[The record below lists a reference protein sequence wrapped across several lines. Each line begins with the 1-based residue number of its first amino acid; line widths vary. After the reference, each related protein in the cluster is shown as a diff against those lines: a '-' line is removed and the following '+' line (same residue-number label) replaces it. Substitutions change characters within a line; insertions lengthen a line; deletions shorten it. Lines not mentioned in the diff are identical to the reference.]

1 MNFEIIFVLLG
12 LIGMLVA
19 LIMDKMRPGIVLL
32 SLVVLFM
39 VAGII
44 TPKQMVAGFSNRG
57 MITVALLFLVSEGIR
72 QSGALSTVVKKLL
85 PEKGTSVTKAQMRI
99 LPVVSAFSAFLNN
112 TPVVVIFAPILKN
125 WSKKVGL
132 SCTKFLIPLSYA
144 TILGGLCTLIGTST
158 NLVVHGMMID
168 KGMEGLKM
176 FDLAYIG
183 IPITV
188 VGLAFIIL
196 TSKKLLPAER
206 PDNFEE
212 EETDAAE
219 DTGRHVVEVVLA
231 SRFPGLKRKLK
242 NFDFKRRYG
251 AEVKEIKRNGA
262 QITRSI
268 ERVPLAEGDTLVVMA
283 DDSFVATWGESS
295 FFLMIANGKDTPSRS
310 NKKKRVLT
318 LVLLVLMIVGAT
330 IGELPV
336 TREAFPNIQMD
347 MFFFA
352 TVTTIVMAWCNIF
365 PARKYTKFIS
375 WDILI
380 TIACAFAISKAM
392 TNSGMA
398 DLIADYII
406 GLSHNYGPYVLLA
419 ILYIVTN
426 VITELIT
433 NNAAAALAFPLA
445 LSIANQLGID
455 PTPFFIVIC
464 IAASA
469 GFTTPIGYQTNLIV
483 QGIGNYKFTDF
494 VRVGLPL
501 NIIVFLISIFLIPL
515 LWPFEI
521 H

>member
-1 MNFEIIFVLLG
+1 MSFEIIFVLLG

-85 PEKGTSVTKAQMRI
+85 PEKGTSVTKAQLRI
-99 LPVVSAFSAFLNN
+99 LPIVSAFSAFLNN

-212 EETDAAE
+212 EETDA
-219 DTGRHVVEVVLA
+219 
-231 SRFPGLKRKLK
+231 
-242 NFDFKRRYG
+242 FDFKRRYG
-251 AEVKEIKRNGA
+251 AEVKEIRQNG
-262 QITRSI
+262 QVITDNLGEVR
-268 ERVPLAEGDTLVVMA
+268 LQEGDTLVLLA
-283 DDSFVATWGESS
+283 DDAFTKTWGDSS
-295 FFLMIANGKDTPSRS
+295 VFLMMTNGQEIPS
-310 NKKKRVLT
+310 NPVPAWKKWT
-318 LVLLVLMIVGAT
+318 AFALLIVMIVGAT
-330 IGELPV
+330 IGELPYFQ
-336 TREAFPNIQMD
+336 EQFPKVKMD

-352 TVTTIVMAWCNIF
+352 SVTAVVMAWLKMF
-365 PARKYTKFIS
+365 PPKKYTKYIS

-380 TIACAFAISKAM
+380 TIACAFAISAAM
-392 TNSGMA
+392 EESGLA
-398 DLIADYII
+398 ALIADFIKNVS
-406 GLSHNYGPYVLLA
+406 GSLGAWGALA
-419 ILYIVTN
+419 LLYIVTLL
-426 VITELIT
+426 ITELIT

-445 LSIANQLGID
+445 LETAAKFGVD
-455 PTPFFIVIC
+455 PMPFFIAIC

-469 GFTTPIGYQTNLIV
+469 GFATPIGYQTNLIV
-483 QGIGNYKFTDF
+483 QGAGNYKFTDF
-494 VRVGLPL
+494 VKVGLPMDL
-501 NIIVFLISIFLIPL
+501 IVMIISVGLIPL
-515 LWPFEI
+515 IWPFTPI
-521 H
+521 I